1 MRRIIRRSDLR
12 DDSARDVGDE
22 LRFHLEMRA
31 QEFIERGMSPE
42 DARREAARAFGDF
55 GAIDSELRREGA
67 LRDRTRARRDRFS
80 EMFADIRF
88 ALRTLRKNAG
98 FTAATL
104 ATLALG
110 IGAATAVFTVVNGVL
125 LRPLPYPD
133 PSRLLMVWMSSK
145 QYGEELPLSSGFY
158 SDLAAGTTS
167 MAQMAAFRSWRYTFA
182 PANASDA
189 EQVEAA
195 RVTPSFFDVLGMRP
209 AIGRAFTDADAAVGA
224 PPVVI
229 LSDALWR
236 RAMGGDRAAI
246 GRQLEMSGQRFTV
259 VGVMPPDFSFPRGAE
274 LPAGLS
280 FGARTQMWTPMGFTE
295 QDRQSYATQ
304 NMAAIVR
311 LRPGAT
317 APQFHTT
324 ISGILERWRLAVAP
338 KLDLHYSVATL
349 IQQAGEHVRRGLLF
363 LLGAVGLLLCIAW
376 ANVTSLLVA
385 RTTRRR
391 REFAVRAALGAGR
404 ARIAGQLVTENV
416 ILAVAGSILGLAISI
431 WATRAMLALVPGSM
445 PRADDITIDWRVML
459 AVSAVALVAGIA
471 FGLAA
476 AAQAGFGQVASTL
489 RDGTR
494 AATGRHSTLGR
505 RALVSAEVALSL
517 VLLIGAAL
525 LTVSFA
531 RLERVEPGFDP
542 SRVFT
547 AAVGLPV
554 PGEFNPKRDGAEWAR
569 FFRALQ
575 GRLAQAPGVEAA
587 GAVSALPL
595 ADAVEGGSTATIG
608 EPPPI
613 PGKAHAT
620 EYLVTEGEYFRA
632 MRISLLG
639 GRAFNSTDVAASQP
653 VVIVNREYARKY
665 LGGTAAALTH
675 QIRVFSDF
683 SGGRDVRAIVGVVE
697 NVQNGALDAPVQ
709 PQIYLPEQQMNYPGL
724 AVVLRTRDDPMA
736 ALPLLRR
743 EMKEVDSRA
752 AIERPRTMQRV
763 FDESLA
769 RRRFSMTLIAVF
781 AVAAL
786 LLAMI
791 GLYGVISLMVN
802 NRRREIGVRMAL
814 GASAIDVVRM
824 IVAEGAMIA
833 AVGVAVGLAGA
844 FALSRLM
851 ATLLYGVSPTSI
863 GVYAGAACITILV
876 TTAATLAPARR
887 ATRVDPTVALRSE

>member
-12 DDSARDVGDE
+12 DDSARDVTDE

-42 DARREAARAFGDF
+42 DARRAAARAFGDV
-55 GAIDSELRREGA
+55 GAIDAELRRAGA
-67 LRDRTRARRDRFS
+67 LRDRTRARRDRLHDL
-80 EMFADIRF
+80 FADVRF

-98 FTAATL
+98 FTTATL

-110 IGAATAVFTVVNGVL
+110 IGAATSVFTVVNGVL

-145 QYGEELPLSSGFY
+145 QYGEEFPLSSGFY

-167 MAQMAAFRSWRYTFA
+167 LAQTAAFRSWRYTFA
-182 PANASDA
+182 AANAGDA

-195 RVTPSFFDVLGMRP
+195 RVTPSFFDVIGTRP
-209 AIGRAFTDADAAVGA
+209 AIGRAFSDADAAVGA

-236 RAMGGDRAAI
+236 RALGGDRGVV

-259 VGVMPPDFSFPRGAE
+259 VGVMPPGFSFPRGAE

-295 QDRQSYATQ
+295 KDRQAYATQ
-304 NMAAIVR
+304 NMAAIAR
-311 LRPGAT
+311 LRPGTT
-317 APQFHTT
+317 APQFETT
-324 ISGILERWRLAVAP
+324 ITGILERWRQAVAP

-349 IQQAGEHVRRGLLF
+349 IQQASEHVRRGLLF
-363 LLGAVGLLLCIAW
+363 LLAAVGLLLCIAW

-391 REFAVRAALGAGR
+391 REFAVRSALGAGR
-404 ARIAGQLVTENV
+404 GRIAGQLVTENI
-416 ILAVAGSILGLAISI
+416 ILAVSGSILGLAISV

-459 AVSAVALVAGIA
+459 AVSGMALVAGIV

-476 AAQAGFGQVASTL
+476 STQAGFDQVASSL

-494 AATGRHSTLGR
+494 SSTGRHSTLGR
-505 RALVSAEVALSL
+505 RALVVAEVALSL
-517 VLLIGAAL
+517 MLLIGAAL
-525 LTVSFA
+525 VTVSFA
-531 RLERVEPGFDP
+531 RLQRVEPGFEPDH
-542 SRVFT
+542 VLT
-547 AAVGLPV
+547 AGVGLPI
-554 PGEFNPKRDGAEWAR
+554 PGEFNPKRDGPDWAR
-569 FFRALQ
+569 FFRGLQ
-575 GRLAQAPGVEAA
+575 ERLAQSPGVEAA

-595 ADAVEGGSTATIG
+595 ADAVETGSTATIG

-620 EYLVTEGEYFRA
+620 EYLVTEGDYFRA
-632 MRISLLG
+632 MRIALLG
-639 GRAFNSTDVAASQP
+639 GRTFNSADVAGSTP
-653 VVIVNREYARKY
+653 VVIVNREYARKF

-683 SGGRDVRAIVGVVE
+683 SGGRDARSIVGVVE

-709 PQIYLPEQQMNYPGL
+709 PQVYVPEQQMNYPGL
-724 AVVLRTRDDPMA
+724 SVVVRTRDDPMA
-736 ALPLLRR
+736 ALPVLRR
-743 EMKEVDSRA
+743 VMKETDSRA
-752 AIERPRTMQRV
+752 AMELPRTMQRV

-769 RRRFSMTLIAVF
+769 RQRFSMTLITVF
-781 AVAAL
+781 AAAAL
-786 LLAMI
+786 VLAMI

-814 GASAIDVVRM
+814 GARAADVLRM
-824 IVAEGAMIA
+824 ILAEGAMIA
-833 AVGVAVGLAGA
+833 VVGVAVGLLGA
-844 FALSRLM
+844 FALSRLV
-851 ATLLYGVSPTSI
+851 ATLLYDVSPTSAGI
-863 GVYAGAACITILV
+863 YASAAVITVLV

-887 ATRVDPTVALRSE
+887 ATRVDPTVALHTD

>member
-22 LRFHLEMRA
+22 LRFHIEMRT

-42 DARREAARAFGDF
+42 EARRAAARAFGDL
-55 GAIDSELRREGA
+55 GAIDAELRRESV
-67 LRDRTRARRDRFS
+67 LRDRTRARRERVY
-80 EMFADIRF
+80 ELFADVRF

-133 PSRLLMVWMSSK
+133 ASRLLMVWMSSK
-145 QYGEELPLSSGFY
+145 QYGDQFPLSSGFY

-167 MAQMAAFRSWRYTFA
+167 IAQTAAFRSWRYTFT
-182 PANASDA
+182 PSNASDA
-189 EQVEAA
+189 EQVEGA
-195 RVTPSFFDVLGMRP
+195 RVTPSFFNVVGIRP
-209 AIGRAFTDADAAVGA
+209 TIGRAFTDADAAVGA

-236 RAMGGDRAAI
+236 RAMGADRAAI

-259 VGVMPPDFSFPRGAE
+259 VGVMPPGFSFPRGAE
-274 LPAGLS
+274 LPAQMT
-280 FGARTQMWTPMGFTE
+280 FGARTQMWMPMGFTE
-295 QDRQSYATQ
+295 KERQSYATS
-304 NMAAIVR
+304 NIAAIAR

-317 APQFHTT
+317 APQFQTT
-324 ISGILERWRLAVAP
+324 ISAILERWRLAVAP
-338 KLDLHYSVATL
+338 QLDLHYSVATL
-349 IQQAGEHVRRGLLF
+349 IEQAGEHVRRGLLF

-459 AVSAVALVAGIA
+459 AVSTVALVAGIA

-476 AAQAGFGQVASTL
+476 ATQAGFGQVASSL

-494 AATGRHSTLGR
+494 SATGRHSTFGR
-505 RALVSAEVALSL
+505 RALVVTEVALSL
-517 VLLIGAAL
+517 MLLIGAAL
-525 LTVSFA
+525 LTVSFT
-531 RLERVEPGFDP
+531 RLQRVEPGFDP
-542 SRVFT
+542 TRVLT

-569 FFRALQ
+569 FFRELQ
-575 GRLAQAPGVEAA
+575 GRLARSPGVEAA

-595 ADAVEGGSTATIG
+595 ADAVETGSTATIG

-620 EYLVTEGEYFRA
+620 EYLVTEGDYFRA

-639 GRAFNSTDVAASQP
+639 GRAFTTSDVAGSPP
-653 VVIVNREYARKY
+653 VVIVNREYARKF

-683 SGGRDVRAIVGVVE
+683 SGGRDVRSVVGVVE
-697 NVQNGALDAPVQ
+697 NVPSGALDAPVQ
-709 PQIYLPEQQMNYPGL
+709 PQVYLPEQQVNYPGL
-724 AVVLRTRDDPMA
+724 SVVLRTRDDPTA
-736 ALPLLRR
+736 ALPLLRQQ
-743 EMKEVDSRA
+743 MKETESRA
-752 AIERPRTMQRV
+752 ALELPRTMQRV

-769 RRRFSMTLIAVF
+769 RQRFSMTLIIVF
-781 AVAAL
+781 AAAAL
-786 LLAMI
+786 VLAMI

-814 GASAIDVVRM
+814 GARAADVLRM
-824 IVAEGAMIA
+824 ILVEGAMIA
-833 AVGVAVGLAGA
+833 LIGVAVGLVGA
-844 FALSRLM
+844 FAMSRLV
-851 ATLLYGVSPTSI
+851 ATLLYDVSPTSASL
-863 GVYAGAACITILV
+863 YAIAAVVTILV
-876 TTAATLAPARR
+876 TTAATLAPARK
-887 ATRVDPTVALRSE
+887 ATRVDPTVALRSD

>member
-22 LRFHLEMRA
+22 LRFHIEMRT

-42 DARREAARAFGDF
+42 EARRAAARAFGDV
-55 GAIDSELRREGA
+55 GAIDAELRREGA
-67 LRDRTRARRDRFS
+67 LRDRTRARRDRG
-80 EMFADIRF
+80 EELVADVRF

-125 LRPLPYPD
+125 LRPLPYAD
-133 PSRLLMVWMSSK
+133 PSRLVMVWMSSK

-167 MAQMAAFRSWRYTFA
+167 MAQTAAFRSWRYTLA
-182 PANASDA
+182 PSSGSDA
-189 EQVEAA
+189 EQVEGA
-195 RVTPSFFDVLGMRP
+195 RVTPGFFDVVGVRP
-209 AIGRAFTDADAAVGA
+209 AIGRAFTDADAAAGA
-224 PPVVI
+224 PPAVI

-236 RAMGGDRAAI
+236 RALGGDRAVV

-259 VGVMPPDFSFPRGAE
+259 VGVMPPGFSFPRGAE

-295 QDRQSYATQ
+295 KERQSYATQ
-304 NMAAIVR
+304 NMAAIAR
-311 LRPGAT
+311 LRPGVT

-324 ISGILERWRLAVAP
+324 ISGILEHWRLAVAP
-338 KLDLHYSVATL
+338 KLDLHYSLATL
-349 IQQAGEHVRRGLLF
+349 IEQAGEHVRRGLLF
-363 LLGAVGLLLCIAW
+363 LLAAVGLLLCIAW

-404 ARIAGQLVTENV
+404 ARIAAQLVTENV
-416 ILAVAGSILGLAISI
+416 ILAIAGSILGLAVSV

-459 AVSAVALVAGIA
+459 AVSAMALLAGIV

-476 AAQAGFGQVASTL
+476 ATQAGFAHVASSL

-494 AATGRHSTLGR
+494 SSTGRHSTIGR
-505 RALVSAEVALSL
+505 RALVVAEVALSL
-517 VLLIGAAL
+517 MLLIGASL

-531 RLERVEPGFDP
+531 RLQRVEPGFDP
-542 SRVFT
+542 SHVMT
-547 AAVGLPV
+547 AALGLPV

-569 FFRALQ
+569 FFRDLQ
-575 GRLAQAPGVEAA
+575 DRLGGSAGVEAA

-595 ADAVEGGSTATIG
+595 ADVVETGSTSTIG

-613 PGKAHAT
+613 PGKAHFT
-620 EYLVTEGEYFRA
+620 EYLVTEGDYFRA

-639 GRAFNSTDVAASQP
+639 GRTFNATDVTGSPP

-665 LGGTAAALTH
+665 LGGTTAALTH

-683 SGGRDVRAIVGVVE
+683 SGGRDVRSVVGVVE
-697 NVQNGALDAPVQ
+697 NVQSGALDGPVQ
-709 PQIYLPEQQMNYPGL
+709 PQVYLPEQQMNYPGL
-724 AVVLRTRDDPMA
+724 AVVVRTRGEPLA
-736 ALPLLRR
+736 ALSLIRR
-743 EMKEVDSRA
+743 EMKEADRRA
-752 AIERPRTMQRV
+752 ALEHPRTMQRV

-769 RRRFSMTLIAVF
+769 RQRFSMTLIIVF
-781 AVAAL
+781 AAAAL
-786 LLAMI
+786 VLAMI

-814 GASAIDVVRM
+814 GARAADVLRM
-824 IVAEGAMIA
+824 ILAEGAMIA
-833 AVGVAVGLAGA
+833 VVGVVVGLVGA
-844 FALSRLM
+844 FAMSRLV
-851 ATLLYGVSPTSI
+851 ATLLYDVSPTSASL
-863 GVYAGAACITILV
+863 YAIAAVVTILV
-876 TTAATLAPARR
+876 TTAATLAPARK
-887 ATRVDPTVALRSE
+887 ATRVDPTVALRSD

>member
-12 DDSARDVGDE
+12 DDAARDVSDE

-42 DARREAARAFGDF
+42 DARRAAARAFGDL
-55 GAIDSELRREGA
+55 GAIDAELRHEGA
-67 LRDRTRARRDRFS
+67 LRDRVRARRDRLH
-80 EMFADIRF
+80 ELVADIRF

-145 QYGEELPLSSGFY
+145 QYGEELPISSGFY
-158 SDLAAGTTS
+158 SDLAAGTKS
-167 MAQMAAFRSWRYTFA
+167 LAQTAAFRSWRYTFA
-182 PANASDA
+182 PSNATDA
-189 EQVEAA
+189 EQVEGA
-195 RVTPSFFDVLGMRP
+195 RVTPSFFDVLGVRP
-209 AIGRAFTDADAAVGA
+209 AIGRGFTDADAAVGA
-224 PPVVI
+224 PPAVI

-236 RAMGGDRAAI
+236 RAMGGDRGVV
-246 GRQLEMSGQRFTV
+246 GRQLEMSGQRFTIL
-259 VGVMPPDFSFPRGAE
+259 GVMPPNFSFPRGAE

-280 FGARTQMWTPMGFTE
+280 FGARTQLWTPMGFTE
-295 QDRQSYATQ
+295 KDRQSYATQ
-304 NMAAIVR
+304 NLAAIVR

-324 ISGILERWRLAVAP
+324 ISAILERWRLAVAP

-349 IQQAGEHVRRGLLF
+349 IEQAGEHVRRGLLF
-363 LLGAVGLLLCIAW
+363 LLAAVGLLLCIAW

-404 ARIAGQLVTENV
+404 ARIAAQLVTENI

-445 PRADDITIDWRVML
+445 PRADDIAVDWRVML
-459 AVSAVALVAGIA
+459 AVSAMALVAGIA

-476 AAQAGFGQVASTL
+476 ATQAGFAHVASSL

-494 AATGRHSTLGR
+494 SSTGRRSTLGR
-505 RALVSAEVALSL
+505 RGLVVAEVALSL
-517 VLLIGAAL
+517 MLMIGAAL

-531 RLERVEPGFDP
+531 QLQRVEPGFDP
-542 SRVFT
+542 SHVFT
-547 AAVGLPV
+547 AGVGLPV
-554 PGEFNPKRDGAEWAR
+554 PGEFNPKRDGPEWAR

-575 GRLAQAPGVEAA
+575 DRLARTPGVEAA

-595 ADAVEGGSTATIG
+595 ADAVETGSTATIG

-620 EYLVTEGEYFRA
+620 EYLVTEGDYFRA

-639 GRAFNSTDVAASQP
+639 GRTFNSADVAEGPP
-653 VVIVNREYARKY
+653 VIIVNREYARKY

-675 QIRVFSDF
+675 QIRLFADF
-683 SGGRDVRAIVGVVE
+683 SGGRDVRSVVGVVE
-697 NVQNGALDAPVQ
+697 NVQSVALDSPVQ
-709 PQIYLPEQQMNYPGL
+709 PQVYVPQQQMNYPGL
-724 AVVLRTRDDPMA
+724 SVVVRTRDDPTA

-743 EMKEVDSRA
+743 QMKDADSRA
-752 AIERPRTMQRV
+752 AMEHPRAMQRV

-769 RRRFSMTLIAVF
+769 RQRFSMTLITVF

-786 LLAMI
+786 VLAMI
-791 GLYGVISLMVN
+791 GLYGVISLMVS

-814 GASAIDVVRM
+814 GARAADVLRM
-824 IVAEGAMIA
+824 ILAEGVVIA
-833 AVGVAVGLAGA
+833 VVGVAVGLVGA
-844 FALSRLM
+844 FALSRFV
-851 ATLLYGVSPTSI
+851 ATLLYGVSPTSTAI
-863 GVYAGAACITILV
+863 YVGAAVITILV

-887 ATRVDPTVALRSE
+887 ATTVDPTVALRSD

>member
-12 DDSARDVGDE
+12 DDSARDVSDE
-22 LRFHLEMRA
+22 LRFHLEMRT

-42 DARREAARAFGDF
+42 DARRAAARAFGDM
-55 GAIDSELRREGA
+55 GAIDAALRHESV
-67 LRDRTRARRDRFS
+67 LRDRYRARRDRLH
-80 EMFADIRF
+80 EMVADIRF

-125 LRPLPYPD
+125 LRPLPYRD

-158 SDLAAGTTS
+158 SDLAAGTTA
-167 MAQMAAFRSWRYTFA
+167 MAQTAAFRSWRYTFA
-182 PANASDA
+182 PSNASDA
-189 EQVEAA
+189 EQVEGA
-195 RVTPSFFDVLGMRP
+195 RVTPSFFDVLGIRP
-209 AIGRAFTDADAAVGA
+209 AIGRPFNEADAAVGA

-236 RAMGGDRAAI
+236 RAAGGDRAVV

-259 VGVMPPDFSFPRGAE
+259 IGVMPPGFSFPRGAE
-274 LPAGLS
+274 LPAGLA
-280 FGARTQMWTPMGFTE
+280 FGARTQLWTPMGFTE
-295 QDRQSYATQ
+295 KDRQSYATQ
-304 NMAAIVR
+304 NMAAIAR
-311 LRPGAT
+311 LRPGAS

-324 ISGILERWRLAVAP
+324 ITSILERWRLAVAP

-349 IQQAGEHVRRGLLF
+349 IEQAGEHVRRGLLF
-363 LLGAVGLLLCIAW
+363 LLAAVGLLLCIAW

-404 ARIAGQLVTENV
+404 ARIAAQLVTENV
-416 ILAVAGSILGLAISI
+416 ILALAGSMLGLAISI

-445 PRADDITIDWRVML
+445 PRADDIAIDWRVML
-459 AVSAVALVAGIA
+459 AVSAAALVAGIA

-476 AAQAGFGQVASTL
+476 STQAGFAHVASSL

-494 AATGRHSTLGR
+494 SATGRHSTFGR
-505 RALVSAEVALSL
+505 RALVVAEVALSL
-517 VLLIGAAL
+517 MLLIGASL

-531 RLERVEPGFDP
+531 RLQRVEPGFDP
-542 SRVFT
+542 SHVMT

-569 FFRALQ
+569 FFRGLQ
-575 GRLAQAPGVEAA
+575 DRLARTPGVEAA
-587 GAVSALPL
+587 GGVSALPL
-595 ADAVEGGSTATIG
+595 ADAVESGSTSTIG

-613 PGKAHAT
+613 PGKAHFT
-620 EYLVTEGEYFRA
+620 EYLVTEGDYFRA

-639 GRAFNSTDVAASQP
+639 GRTFNGTDVAGSQP

-665 LGGTAAALTH
+665 LGGTATALTH

-683 SGGRDVRAIVGVVE
+683 SGGRDVRSVVGVVD
-697 NVQNGALDAPVQ
+697 NVQSGALDGPVQ
-709 PQIYLPEQQMNYPGL
+709 PQVYLPEQQMNYPGL
-724 AVVLRTRDDPMA
+724 AVVVRTRDDPTA
-736 ALPLLRR
+736 ALTLVRQQ
-743 EMKEVDSRA
+743 MKETDPRA
-752 AIERPRTMQRV
+752 ALDHPRTMQRV

-769 RRRFSMTLIAVF
+769 RQRFSMTLITVF

-786 LLAMI
+786 VLAMI

-814 GASAIDVVRM
+814 GARAADVLRM
-824 IVAEGAMIA
+824 ILAEGAMIA
-833 AVGVAVGLAGA
+833 AVGVAVGLVGA
-844 FALSRLM
+844 FALSRLVS
-851 ATLLYGVSPTSI
+851 TLLYGVSPTSVAI
-863 GVYAGAACITILV
+863 YTSAALLTVLV

-887 ATRVDPTVALRSE
+887 ATRVDPTVALRSD